1 MRKVFWRFY
10 LTVVVFFLA
19 SALVIGS
26 IYKQILT
33 QSIQHYLSDTFK
45 TTLYLIEDELID
57 VPQERWP
64 SEIIHLQDKVPVQV
78 DVKALETYVLSL
90 ANQRALFKGDIIM
103 LEDSGL
109 FLQRIPGS
117 EYMLVLG
124 PIGYLNSLSSL
135 QWVDYLMLLT
145 LCLSLAMSAFF
156 WLRPVWRQLQEL
168 SLVSK
173 SLGTGNFAARV
184 NLPSA
189 SPLKELANTFN
200 GMAHNIQ
207 QLMDDRKLMIDAVS
221 HDLRTPIARLRYRI
235 EALRLQLPIENRTTL
250 LDPISKDLDCLG
262 EMTDELLLFSSLD
275 CPEIHMTQQAVLLT
289 EWLTDLLAEFNW
301 GKARPTIMNKTGENA
316 PQAYADQYYLSR
328 AMTNL
333 LTNARRYSRQHIQIN
348 LEKDKGFILIHVDDD
363 GPGIP
368 EQERS
373 NILKPFIRLDQ
384 SRNVQTGGYG
394 MGLAIVQKILYWHK
408 GEVFI
413 SQSELGGARVT
424 LCWPSA
430 KNSHI

>member
-26 IYKQILT
+26 IYKHILT
-33 QSIQHYLSDTFK
+33 QSSQHYLSDIFQ

-57 VPQERWP
+57 VPQDLW
-64 SEIIHLQDKVPVQV
+64 STEIIRLQDKLPVQV
-78 DVKALETYVLSL
+78 DINALDTYVLTL
-90 ANQRALFKGDIIM
+90 ANQRALYKGNIIM

-124 PIGYLNSLSSL
+124 PVNYFNGLNSL
-135 QWVDYLMLLT
+135 QWVDYLMLFT
-145 LCLSLAMSAFF
+145 LCLSLAVPAFF
-156 WLRPVWRQLQEL
+156 WLRPLWQQLQQL
-168 SLVSK
+168 SIVSK
-173 SLGTGNFAARV
+173 SLGAGNFTARV
-184 NLPSA
+184 NLPLN
-189 SPLKELANTFN
+189 SPIKELASTFN
-200 GMAHNIQ
+200 RMAHDIQ

-235 EALRLQLPIENRTTL
+235 EALRLQLPLENCEPVL
-250 LDPISKDLDCLG
+250 SPMAKDLDCLG

-275 CPEIHMTQQAVLLT
+275 RPEIQIVQRPVSLI
-289 EWLTDLLAEFNW
+289 EWLINLLAEFNW
-301 GKARPTIMNKTGENA
+301 EKSSPVILNNTGEHT
-316 PQAYADQYYLSR
+316 PQADADQYYLGR

-333 LTNARRYSRQHIQIN
+333 LINARRYSQQQIEII
-348 LEKDKGFILIHVDDD
+348 LEKDKDVILIHVDDD

-368 EQERS
+368 EQERT

-384 SRNVQTGGYG
+384 SRSSQTGGYG
-394 MGLAIVQKILYWHK
+394 MGLAIVQKILYLHK
-408 GEVFI
+408 GEVLI
-413 SQSELGGARVT
+413 SQSGLGGARVT

-430 KNSHI
+430 NRA